1 MLVIADASPL
11 HYLILLESTDILP
24 VLFGRIVIPR
34 AVAEELQHRQ
44 TPTVVRVW
52 MVTPPAWLSIQ
63 DVSTASE
70 GNLAHL
76 DPGEQEVIRLAQ
88 ALHADLVLMDEWEGR
103 REAGRRALTV
113 TGVLGVLERA
123 AQHEL
128 LDLPSTLTRLLA
140 SNFYAPANLSRDML
154 ARDARRKS
162 RPPPDSC

>member
-34 AVAEELQHRQ
+34 AVAEELRHRQ
-44 TPTVVRVW
+44 TPAEVRVW
-52 MVTPPAWLSIQ
+52 MDTPPAWLSIQ
-63 DVSTASE
+63 DVSTALE
-70 GNLAHL
+70 GKLAHL
-76 DPGEQEVIRLAQ
+76 DPGEEEVIRLAQ

-103 REAGRRALTV
+103 RALTA

-123 AQHEL
+123 AQQEL
-128 LDLPSTLTRLLA
+128 VDLPSTLTRILA
-140 SNFYAPANLSRDML
+140 SNFYAPANLIRDML

-162 RPPPDSC
+162 RPPPDSR